1 MLVNIKKYIEILTLL
16 LIMLYLFAATFSE
29 FPKMKSKTLVCVV
42 LCQLIVLTWLTPAQ
56 GKGLLSN
63 LMKQAE
69 TLSHGLDLASKVG
82 DIGSYIKTCVY
93 MILKCRMETGYSC
106 QSQDNT
112 FAIA

>member
-1 MLVNIKKYIEILTLL
+1 
-16 LIMLYLFAATFSE
+16 MLYHFAATFCVFSI
-29 FPKMKSKTLVCVV
+29 MKSKTLVCAV
-42 LCQLIVLTWLTPAQ
+42 LCQLVVLTLLTPAQ

-93 MILKCRMETGYSC
+93 MILKCPKETGYSC

>member
-1 MLVNIKKYIEILTLL
+1 M
-16 LIMLYLFAATFSE
+16 IMLYVFAATFCA

-42 LCQLIVLTWLTPAQ
+42 LCQLVVLIWLPPAQ

-82 DIGSYIKTCVY
+82 DIG
-93 MILKCRMETGYSC
+93 
-106 QSQDNT
+106 
-112 FAIA
+112 